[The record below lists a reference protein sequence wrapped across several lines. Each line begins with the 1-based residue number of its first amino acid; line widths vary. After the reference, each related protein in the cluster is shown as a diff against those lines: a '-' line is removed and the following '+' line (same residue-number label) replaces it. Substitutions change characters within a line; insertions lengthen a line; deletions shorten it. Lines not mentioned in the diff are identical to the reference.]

1 MRRSSEIVQQFYLWK
16 KRQNNKNFKNKHN
29 TTVST
34 YKTHKNNTSLKNAIS
49 RLKGKQSLIKKI
61 VPLKNYDSQI
71 LCCRQS
77 ELLLRKNPG

>member
-1 MRRSSEIVQQFYLWK
+1 MK
-16 KRQNNKNFKNKHN
+16 KTKQNHFKNKHS

-34 YKTHKNNTSLKNAIS
+34 YKTHKNNTSLKNAIY
-49 RLKGKQSLIKKI
+49 RLKGKQSLIKNR